1 MTPEEKK
8 WNESYRKASKR
19 VENIKNFYTHLITF
33 IVINIFLVIINYW
46 TYWDY
51 QWFWFALFGWGIG
64 LVLHGINTFFISD
77 DWEERKIREF
87 MDKDN
92 LD

>member
-33 IVINIFLVIINYW
+33 IVINIFLVIVNYW
-46 TYWDY
+46 TYWDFK
-51 QWFWFALFGWGIG
+51 WFWFALFGWGIG
-64 LVLHGINTFFISD
+64 LILHGINTFFISD
-77 DWEERKIREF
+77 DWEERKIKEF